1 MNEKKNSTFF
11 NGGGDPSPSVL
22 EEESDLL
29 FSPVSR
35 RSADSG
41 KPAVSGDFQS
51 APPPDARQDAPSD
64 FPVVIRRESASP
76 RNVSEVGIPPSETSP
91 QPQIDQAL
99 IERLR
104 HELSLRRQEDSVFP
118 STRRPRL
125 EKKAV
130 RADPQA
136 APIHPQA
143 PKAVP
148 PSAKRA
154 ASSWSA
160 PPRERKSSSLSP
172 KPRRSFLEK
181 LYSLPLL
188 GYCSE
193 LLVHLA
199 RLPVLVR
206 EINVRQTKK
215 DTVVQARLDGMGS
228 RVAALREGASLCRRE
243 MEAALSGKAE
253 TAALAALSEDMSRKV
268 DAERFESFTLNLEA
282 ELSRKVSVESL
293 EDLGASWEAA
303 LSELREELAGKAGN
317 AGLRALE
324 DELRTKANTE
334 NAAETGEKVERIIER
349 LGAFDG
355 NTALERLE
363 SMEAHLVRKADR
375 DEVAKLLS
383 EKLDANVLETW
394 EKGLESVSAELRE
407 ALSKKAD
414 AESVEAISA
423 SLLSKADAEALES
436 LSAAKADAEDLRSLM
451 DRFASLGAQTAALA
465 DSLDSLRASKAD
477 SEAVRSLGERFE
489 GMTAQLGALE
499 GESVLKRLSSAESA
513 IELKA
518 DLEIVK
524 SLLSLKMDVEVLK
537 SLGKSLEDASDRTL
551 AALEKKA
558 DLLSVESLGS
568 ALDLKA
574 DAESVHALNEGLS
587 AVNEQL
593 GDYASKED
601 LLKVEEL
608 EQRLSRKA
616 DADALE
622 KSLSALDAKADL
634 KTVEERLSQKADAE
648 AVASL
653 SKELEHRLAEKAD
666 AAAVDEALAKKAG
679 KDALEGVQKA
689 VENELNG
696 LHARIGERS
705 EQASE
710 EERRLV
716 RFREEVKALIA
727 SSLERGA
734 RGQIEEAFRATF
746 PYVQKMKERF
756 PASRGIEAHMK
767 KTTQRSGGQR
777 PEDTQS
783 RKRVKR

>member
-1 MNEKKNSTFF
+1 MERRFSGVNGKKNSAFF
-11 NGGGDPSPSVL
+11 NEGGNPSPSVL
-22 EEESDLL
+22 EEESNLL
-29 FSPVSR
+29 FSPVSSE
-35 RSADSG
+35 SADSG
-41 KPAVSGDFQS
+41 EPAAAGDFQS
-51 APPPDARQDAPSD
+51 IPSSDARQDAPSD
-64 FPVVIRRESASP
+64 FSAGRRQGSESPRSASEA
-76 RNVSEVGIPPSETSP
+76 VAPPSEKIP
-91 QPQIDQAL
+91 QPQGDQTL

-104 HELSLRRQEDSVFP
+104 HELTLRRQEDSVFP

-125 EKKAV
+125 EKKAA
-130 RADPQA
+130 RAAPQTVSVHPQA
-136 APIHPQA
+136 A
-143 PKAVP
+143 KTVP
-148 PSAKRA
+148 ASTKRA
-154 ASSWSA
+154 ASSRIS
-160 PPRERKSSSLSP
+160 PPSERTSSSLRAT
-172 KPRRSFLEK
+172 PRRTFLER
-181 LYSLPLL
+181 LYSAPLL
-188 GYCSE
+188 GYPAE
-193 LLVHLA
+193 LLAHLF

-206 EINVRQTKK
+206 EINIRQTKK

-228 RVAALREGASLCRRE
+228 RLAALREGASLCRRE
-243 MEAALSGKAE
+243 MEEALSA
-253 TAALAALSEDMSRKV
+253 DMSRKV

-282 ELSRKVSVESL
+282 ELSRKASAESL
-293 EDLGASWEAA
+293 EELGASWEAA
-303 LSELREELAGKAGN
+303 LSELKEELGEKAGN

-324 DELRTKANTE
+324 DELRTKADAE
-334 NAAETGEKVERIIER
+334 SAAEIEGKVERILER

-355 NTALERLE
+355 NAALERLE
-363 SMEAHLVRKADR
+363 SLEERLVRKAEL
-375 DEVAKLLS
+375 DEVEKLLS
-383 EKLDANVLETW
+383 EKLDANVLKTW

-414 AESVEAISA
+414 AENVEAIST
-423 SLLSKADAEALES
+423 SMLSKADAEALES
-436 LSAAKADAEDLRSLM
+436 LSVAKADAEDLRSLG

-465 DSLDSLRASKAD
+465 DSLESLRASKAD
-477 SEAVRSLGERFE
+477 SEAVRSLGERFG

-537 SLGKSLEDASDRTL
+537 SLGESLKDASGRTL

-568 ALDLKA
+568 SLEQKA
-574 DAESVHALNEGLS
+574 DAESVRSLNGGLS
-587 AVNEQL
+587 AVYERL
-593 GDYASKED
+593 GGYASKED
-601 LLKVEEL
+601 LSKVEEL

-622 KSLSALDAKADL
+622 KRLSALDAKADL
-634 KTVEERLSQKADAE
+634 KTVEEWLSQKADAE
-648 AVASL
+648 ALTSL
-653 SKELEHRLAEKAD
+653 SKEVEHRLAEKAD

-679 KDALEGVQKA
+679 NDALEVVQKA

-696 LHARIGERS
+696 LHARIEERS

-710 EERRLV
+710 EERRLI

-746 PYVQKMKERF
+746 PYVQKMKDRF
-756 PASRGIEAHMK
+756 PASRGIEAYMRK
-767 KTTQRSGGQR
+767 KTQSSGVRR
-777 PEDTQS
+777 PEETQS

>member
-1 MNEKKNSTFF
+1 VNEKKNSTFF

-35 RSADSG
+35 RSADFG

-104 HELSLRRQEDSVFP
+104 HELALRRQEDSVFP

-414 AESVEAISA
+414 AE
-423 SLLSKADAEALES
+423 ALES
-436 LSAAKADAEDLRSLM
+436 LSAAKADAEELRSLR

-465 DSLDSLRASKAD
+465 NSLDSLRASKAE
-477 SEAVRSLGERFE
+477 SEAVRSLVERFE

-558 DLLSVESLGS
+558 DLLSVESLGA

-574 DAESVHALNEGLS
+574 DAESVRSLNEGLS

-601 LLKVEEL
+601 LSKVEEL
-608 EQRLSRKA
+608 EQLLSRKA

-634 KTVEERLSQKADAE
+634 KAVEERLSQKADAE

-679 KDALEGVQKA
+679 KDALEGVQKT

-727 SSLERGA
+727 TSLERGA

>member
-1 MNEKKNSTFF
+1 MERRFSGVNEKKNSTFF

-29 FSPVSR
+29 LSPISR

-41 KPAVSGDFQS
+41 KPAVSGAFQS

-76 RNVSEVGIPPSETSP
+76 RNVAEAGIPSSETSP
-91 QPQIDQAL
+91 QPKIDQAL

-104 HELSLRRQEDSVFP
+104 HELALRRQEDSVFP

-130 RADPQA
+130 RADPRA
-136 APIHPQA
+136 VPVHPQA

-148 PSAKRA
+148 PSEKRA
-154 ASSWSA
+154 VSSRSA
-160 PPRERKSSSLSP
+160 PPSERESSSLSP

-193 LLVHLA
+193 LLVHLV
-199 RLPVLVR
+199 RLPVVVR

-228 RVAALREGASLCRRE
+228 RIAALREGASLCRRE
-243 MEAALSGKAE
+243 MEAALS
-253 TAALAALSEDMSRKV
+253 EDISKKV

-334 NAAETGEKVERIIER
+334 NAAEIEEKVERIIER

-363 SMEAHLVRKADR
+363 SMEAHLMRKADR

-383 EKLDANVLETW
+383 EKLGANVLETW
-394 EKGLESVSAELRE
+394 EKRLEDASIELRE

-423 SLLSKADAEALES
+423 SLLSKADTEALES
-436 LSAAKADAEDLRSLM
+436 LSAAKADAEELRSLR

-465 DSLDSLRASKAD
+465 NSLDSLRASKAD

-558 DLLSVESLGS
+558 DLLSVESLGA

-574 DAESVHALNEGLS
+574 DAESVRSLNEGLS

-601 LLKVEEL
+601 LSKVEEL

-679 KDALEGVQKA
+679 KDALEGVQKT

-727 SSLERGA
+727 TSLERGA

>member
-1 MNEKKNSTFF
+1 MERRFSGVNEKKNSTFF

-29 FSPVSR
+29 LSPISR

-41 KPAVSGDFQS
+41 KPAVSGAFQS

-76 RNVSEVGIPPSETSP
+76 RNVAEAGIPSSETSP
-91 QPQIDQAL
+91 QPKIDQAL

-104 HELSLRRQEDSVFP
+104 HELALRRQEDSVFP

-130 RADPQA
+130 RADPRA
-136 APIHPQA
+136 VPVHPQA

-148 PSAKRA
+148 PSEKRA
-154 ASSWSA
+154 VSSRSA
-160 PPRERKSSSLSP
+160 PPSERESSSLSP

-193 LLVHLA
+193 LLVHLV
-199 RLPVLVR
+199 RLPVVVR

-228 RVAALREGASLCRRE
+228 RIAALREGASLCRRE
-243 MEAALSGKAE
+243 MEAALS
-253 TAALAALSEDMSRKV
+253 EDISKKV

-334 NAAETGEKVERIIER
+334 NAAEIEEKVERIIER

-363 SMEAHLVRKADR
+363 SMEAHLMRKADR

-407 ALSKKAD
+407 VLSK
-414 AESVEAISA
+414 
-423 SLLSKADAEALES
+423 KADAEALES
-436 LSAAKADAEDLRSLM
+436 LSAAKADAEELRSLR

-465 DSLDSLRASKAD
+465 NSLDSLRASKAE
-477 SEAVRSLGERFE
+477 SEAVRSLVERFE

-558 DLLSVESLGS
+558 DLLSVESLGA

-574 DAESVHALNEGLS
+574 DAESVRSLNEGLS

-601 LLKVEEL
+601 LSKVEEL

-679 KDALEGVQKA
+679 KDALEGVQKT

-727 SSLERGA
+727 TSLERGA

>member
-1 MNEKKNSTFF
+1 MERRFSGVNEKKNSTFF

-29 FSPVSR
+29 LSPVSR

-41 KPAVSGDFQS
+41 KPAVSGAFQS

-76 RNVSEVGIPPSETSP
+76 RNVAEAGIPSSETSP
-91 QPQIDQAL
+91 QPKIDQAL

-104 HELSLRRQEDSVFP
+104 HELALRRQEDSVFP

-130 RADPQA
+130 RADPRA
-136 APIHPQA
+136 VPVHPQA
-143 PKAVP
+143 PKTVP

-154 ASSWSA
+154 VSSRSA
-160 PPRERKSSSLSP
+160 PPSERESSSLSP

-193 LLVHLA
+193 LLVHLV
-199 RLPVLVR
+199 RLPVVVR

-228 RVAALREGASLCRRE
+228 RIAALREGASLCRRE
-243 MEAALSGKAE
+243 MEAALS
-253 TAALAALSEDMSRKV
+253 EDISKKV

-303 LSELREELAGKAGN
+303 LSELREELAGKAGD

-334 NAAETGEKVERIIER
+334 NAAEIEEKVERIIER

-363 SMEAHLVRKADR
+363 SMEAHLMRKADR

-383 EKLDANVLETW
+383 EKLGANVLETW
-394 EKGLESVSAELRE
+394 EKRLEDASIELRE

-423 SLLSKADAEALES
+423 SLLSKADTEALES
-436 LSAAKADAEDLRSLM
+436 LSAAKADAEELRSLR

-465 DSLDSLRASKAD
+465 NSLDSLRASKAE
-477 SEAVRSLGERFE
+477 SEAVRSLVERFE

-518 DLEIVK
+518 DLEIIK

-558 DLLSVESLGS
+558 DLLSVESLGA

-574 DAESVHALNEGLS
+574 DAESVRSLNEGLS

-601 LLKVEEL
+601 LSKVEEL

-634 KTVEERLSQKADAE
+634 KAVEERLSQKADAE

-679 KDALEGVQKA
+679 KDALEGVQKT

-727 SSLERGA
+727 TSLERGA